1 MLFRSAILFSL
12 VVLTFILSSC
22 SPQHADLIVARY
34 GDFDIKMNE
43 FENAYVKNAGSVDVA
58 KQDSLNKLKN
68 FLDLYVN
75 FKMKLRDAKVR
86 GYDQDPALSQ
96 ELTDYK
102 KKVGVTYLLEK
113 NIVEPGLKDLYERRK
128 WEYRV
133 SHLMIRPDSTG
144 EESAR
149 KLTQSILDSIK
160 SGKTFE
166 SMVAKY
172 SQDQFSKPNG
182 GDIFYVT
189 AGQLPVEFEDA
200 VYKTEKGSVYPE
212 VVKTRYGFHIIKVTD
227 KKERTP
233 QVRASHILIATNSE
247 KGPIDSSVAR
257 LRADSVY
264 AQVKAGGDFSKLAM
278 KYSDDTGT
286 KQQGGDLNYFERRMM
301 VKEFDETA
309 FNLKV
314 GEISPIIKTN
324 FGYHIIKLTDRKPY
338 PAYEDDKENL
348 KKIFKQTR
356 YQGQYDDLIAN
367 LKTKYNFKVN
377 DQAIATIVAKSDSV
391 KIGGD
396 HPKLDEIKNLDVVS
410 YAGKTVKAD
419 AFLAQMN
426 GSNDYLNKLISSD
439 ILHTAAQKFGADY
452 LLDEEALNLEKT
464 NAEFASLMEDYRNG
478 IYIFKLQDDEVW
490 SKINLDSTKLYN
502 YYASSKNNY
511 VWPDRIDFSEIFSR
525 KDSLINHYYNLLKK
539 GENFDS
545 LAVKY
550 TERPGY
556 SEKAGNYGLTDVKAS
571 PLAEQASKLTSIGE
585 YSKPFS
591 GTGGFSIVKLISKD
605 PSRTKTFEEAKA
617 EVSGAFQESESKR
630 LEQDYIDKLKS
641 TYKPVI
647 YNDKLEKAFKN

>member
-12 VVLTFILSSC
+12 VLTFILSSC
-22 SPQHADLIVARY
+22 SPQHSDLVVARY
-34 GDFDIKMNE
+34 GDSDIKMQE
-43 FENAYVKNAGSVDVA
+43 FENAYVKNAGSIEAA
-58 KQDSLNKLKN
+58 KQDSLSKLKN
-68 FLDLYVN
+68 FLDLYLN

-86 GYDQDPALSQ
+86 GYDQDSSLSQ

-113 NIVEPGLKDLYERRK
+113 NIVEPGLKTLYEKRK

-133 SHLMIRPDSTG
+133 SHLMIRPDSSG
-144 EESAR
+144 EEAAR
-149 KLTQSILDSIK
+149 KTTQAILDSIK
-160 SGKTFE
+160 AGKSFE

-172 SQDQFSKPNG
+172 SQDSFSKPIG
-182 GDIFYVT
+182 GDIFYIT

-233 QVRASHILIATNSE
+233 QVRASHILIATNTD
-247 KGPIDSSVAR
+247 KGPVDTNIAKAK
-257 LRADSVY
+257 ADSVY
-264 AQVKAGGDFSKLAM
+264 ALLKAGGDFSKLALQ
-278 KYSDDTGT
+278 YSDDTGT

-301 VKEFDETA
+301 VKEFDEAA

-338 PAYEDDKENL
+338 PSFEEDKENL

-356 YQGQYDDLIAN
+356 YQGEYDNLIAS
-367 LKTKYNFKVN
+367 LKTKYNYKLN
-377 DQAIATIVAKSDSV
+377 DQTLTLIAAKSDSV

-396 HPKLDEIKNLDVVS
+396 HPKMDEIKFLEVMS

-426 GSNDYLNKLISSD
+426 SSNDYLNKLITVDLLKS
-439 ILHTAAQKFGADY
+439 AAQKFSADY

-464 NAEFASLMEDYRNG
+464 NTEFASLMEDYRNG
-478 IYIFKLQDDEVW
+478 IHIFKLQDDEVW

-502 YYASSKNNY
+502 YYVSSKNNY
-511 VWPDRIDFSEIFSR
+511 TWPDRINFSEIFSR

-545 LAVKY
+545 LASKF
-550 TERPGY
+550 TERPGF
-556 SEKAGNYGLTDVKAS
+556 SEKAGNYGLTDVKSS
-571 PLAEQASKLTSIGE
+571 PLAEEAAKLKNVGD
-585 YSKPFS
+585 YSNPFPGS
-591 GTGGFSIVKLISKD
+591 GGFSIVELVAKD

-617 EVSGAFQESESKR
+617 EVSGAFQEAESKR
-630 LEQDYIDKLKS
+630 LEQEYIDRLKS

-647 YNDKLEKAFKN
+647 YNENLEKAFKN